1 MSKKKKLRQFDNL
14 MLEELADDNVAREYL
29 RACIEEDTPEEFLVS
44 LGNVVRAE
52 RGRMSAIAEA
62 TGLGRES
69 LYKAL
74 SGKTKA
80 RFETVMKIINAL
92 GLQLTIPDEDSK
104 KGDRS
109 AA

>member
-1 MSKKKKLRQFDNL
+1 MSKKNFRQFDSL
-14 MLEELADDNVAREYL
+14 LLEELADDNVAREYL
-29 RACIEEDTPEEFLVS
+29 RTCIKEDTPEEFLVS
-44 LGNVVRAE
+44 LGNVVRAQ

-69 LYKAL
+69 LYKAF

-80 RFETVMKIINAL
+80 RFDTVMKVINAL
-92 GLQLTIPDEDSK
+92 GLSLTIPDENPGK
-104 KGDRS
+104 NDRS